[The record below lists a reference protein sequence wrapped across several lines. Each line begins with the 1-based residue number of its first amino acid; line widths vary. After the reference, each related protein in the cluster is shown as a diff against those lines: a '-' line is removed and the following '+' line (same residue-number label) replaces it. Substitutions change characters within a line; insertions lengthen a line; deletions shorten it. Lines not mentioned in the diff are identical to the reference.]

1 VAVSLLAAPAAHAD
15 GQVRAG
21 AAVIDGT
28 YRVGNSAGQ
37 YASTRDQGYGDVDPH
52 AQQIKNQASYG
63 VQARESVRAIVVR
76 GGDGHYIALLS
87 DDHYIPQD
95 ALWRRT
101 AQLLTADTHGLI
113 NEKNLTMAV
122 THNHSSP
129 SYSSFDWGVWTFQ
142 DVFDFRFFDY
152 YAHQNAAA
160 VEKALH
166 NMHDVRVSATVSHFD
181 AFQKNPMGPTWA
193 DDGSPGGFPRPYT
206 DHDLSV
212 VYFDNVDN
220 PRHPKVLATLV
231 NIGQHPEML
240 MGYDLISG
248 EWPAETERL
257 VDRTVGGV
265 TMITQNSVGS
275 SEVEEDRWHPVH
287 HREIFDHAQ
296 YNQMEWG
303 ARQLASAVIG
313 DVGDIRRQRPNPD
326 TRPTP
331 YGGTSYHDR
340 FVPWMSRFPVA
351 MDNRWFPGPISH
363 PYPGVSSC
371 RTDPAFQGDPRL
383 PVVGLPN
390 CVDMPWGTSLSP
402 VTTLGGMSPGVS
414 TDTFEALGIPIP
426 ENYSAPSTIG
436 LEDTVGVH
444 MQAFRLGGILFT
456 VCSCEQWVE
465 QSYNV
470 KTRTDRVS
478 GNEYVGYDATSPNA
492 DPSEKCTRN
501 GDGTYK
507 DDGSGTGTWTCSLA
521 DLPAPAVT
529 HKFPD
534 KLIEHMRA
542 QVLNDATRWDDP
554 TCNRLGCGAQA
565 ESEPTDLT
573 KVFGNYTHDDTT
585 VRGGQ
590 DQGSN
595 ASKYGYK
602 LTVTIAMA
610 NDYNG
615 YIASYRE
622 YMDRDHYRKALTG
635 WGPHSSDY
643 YATRLTQMGEALNGD
658 STAGRTIEG
667 QTDPGKADPAWA
679 PMVGKEVIDQNHE
692 EAKVKAVG
700 EAASQGV
707 KAYALT
713 LPSDGGTA
721 SELVQPKS
729 IQRFDAA
736 TFTWDGGNNYTD
748 NPTVRVERKV
758 GRFWVKFADQSG
770 EIPVTLQYPASSQGT
785 YDPAAIANGMAGYRA
800 GGQVWKWTGAFEAF
814 VSRFPLVDPQG
825 HRYTATPTGTY
836 RFVVHGVWRKG
847 NADVPYTRVS
857 NSFRV
862 KPWKGITVN
871 SAGVDGVGHVIF
883 AAGPSHEI
891 KEQTVRRTARPP
903 FLPGDAPVTFKIGPV
918 DFPDT
923 VANQKATGARFLND
937 LRGYSGTGMD
947 NVEHYCLDCTFR
959 PWLDATGTGTAG
971 ALTATVTFRSARR
984 VVAER
989 VTSTG
994 GSFRTRRALAPGERA
1009 QVVIRDR
1016 WGDRS
1021 DVASFQG

>member
-1 VAVSLLAAPAAHAD
+1 D
-15 GQVRAG
+15 
-21 AAVIDGT
+21 
-28 YRVGNSAGQ
+28 
-37 YASTRDQGYGDVDPH
+37 
-52 AQQIKNQASYG
+52 
-63 VQARESVRAIVVR
+63 
-76 GGDGHYIALLS
+76 
-87 DDHYIPQD
+87 
-95 ALWRRT
+95 
-101 AQLLTADTHGLI
+101 
-113 NEKNLTMAV
+113 
-122 THNHSSP
+122 
-129 SYSSFDWGVWTFQ
+129 
-142 DVFDFRFFDY
+142 
-152 YAHQNAAA
+152 
-160 VEKALH
+160 
-166 NMHDVRVSATVSHFD
+166 
-181 AFQKNPMGPTWA
+181 
-193 DDGSPGGFPRPYT
+193 
-206 DHDLSV
+206 
-212 VYFDNVDN
+212 
-220 PRHPKVLATLV
+220 
-231 NIGQHPEML
+231 
-240 MGYDLISG
+240 
-248 EWPAETERL
+248 
-257 VDRTVGGV
+257 
-265 TMITQNSVGS
+265 
-275 SEVEEDRWHPVH
+275 
-287 HREIFDHAQ
+287 
-296 YNQMEWG
+296 
-303 ARQLASAVIG
+303 
-313 DVGDIRRQRPNPD
+313 
-326 TRPTP
+326 
-331 YGGTSYHDR
+331 
-340 FVPWMSRFPVA
+340 
-351 MDNRWFPGPISH
+351 RWFPGPVSH

-371 RTDPAFQGDPRL
+371 RTDSAFQGDPRL

-492 DPSEKCTRN
+492 DPSERCTRN

-507 DDGSGTGTWTCSLA
+507 DDGSGTGMWTCSLA

-529 HKFPD
+529 QKFPD

-554 TCNRLGCGAQA
+554 TCSRLGCGAQA
-565 ESEPTDLT
+565 ESEPPDLT

-667 QTDPGKADPAWA
+667 QTDPGKADPASA
-679 PMVGKEVIDQNHE
+679 P
-692 EAKVKAVG
+692 
-700 EAASQGV
+700 
-707 KAYALT
+707 
-713 LPSDGGTA
+713 
-721 SELVQPKS
+721 
-729 IQRFDAA
+729 
-736 TFTWDGGNNYTD
+736 
-748 NPTVRVERKV
+748 
-758 GRFWVKFADQSG
+758 
-770 EIPVTLQYPASSQGT
+770 GT

-871 SAGVDGVGHVIF
+871 SAGVDGVGHVTF

-923 VANQKATGARFLND
+923 VANQKATG
-937 LRGYSGTGMD
+937 
-947 NVEHYCLDCTFR
+947 
-959 PWLDATGTGTAG
+959 
-971 ALTATVTFRSARR
+971 
-984 VVAER
+984 
-989 VTSTG
+989 
-994 GSFRTRRALAPGERA
+994 
-1009 QVVIRDR
+1009 
-1016 WGDRS
+1016 
-1021 DVASFQG
+1021 